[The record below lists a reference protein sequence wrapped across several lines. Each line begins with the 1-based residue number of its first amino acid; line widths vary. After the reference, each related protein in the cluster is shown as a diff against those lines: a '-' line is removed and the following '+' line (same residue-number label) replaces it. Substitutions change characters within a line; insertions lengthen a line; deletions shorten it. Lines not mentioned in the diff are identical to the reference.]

1 MLYFIF
7 NYTNELSY
15 NMIRLFK
22 YFDTRENFEKKK
34 ISASNDDSSYIDP
47 ISKLTISDGTEPD
60 IKWKNIVFIGLEKQ
74 IWTHGVFFYEE
85 SVNDFI
91 IALDS
96 KIDKDGNKGLSSND
110 FSDDYKDKLDSISEN
125 AEENAFNSIT
135 IDGTNTSIV
144 TKNIDIL
151 PLASEYTD
159 SVSNINSKSESV
171 FINISS
177 LSEGTLSFDSIPT
190 KGKKIDIIIQSSR
203 DFTLYFDSSLIGIS
217 NSENPI
223 TINQNSIIR
232 LSLISNGENVYYK
245 LN

>member
-7 NYTNELSY
+7 NYTNELSF
-15 NMIRLFK
+15 NMIKLFK
-22 YFDTRENFEKKK
+22 YFDTRENFDKKK

-47 ISKLTISDGTEPD
+47 VSKLTISDGTEPD

-91 IALDS
+91 IALNS
-96 KIDKDGNKGLSSND
+96 KVDKDGNKGLSSND

-151 PLASEYTD
+151 PVVSEYTD
-159 SVSNINSKSESV
+159 TVSNINSKSESV

-177 LSEGTLSFDSIPT
+177 LTEGTLSFNSIPT
-190 KGKKIDIIIQSSR
+190 KGKKIDIIIQTSI
-203 DFTLYFDSSLIGIS
+203 DFTLYFESYFIGIS
-217 NSENPI
+217 NTMNPFNLSANTI
-223 TINQNSIIR
+223 TK

-245 LN
+245 IN